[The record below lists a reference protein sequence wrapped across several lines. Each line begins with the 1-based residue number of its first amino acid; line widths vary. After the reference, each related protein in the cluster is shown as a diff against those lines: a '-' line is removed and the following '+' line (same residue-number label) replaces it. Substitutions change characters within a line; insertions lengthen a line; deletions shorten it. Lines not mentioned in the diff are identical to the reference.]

1 MSNTEKLQSMSMS
14 PHSLHSFMKNLKSDI
29 SKEYKEQVD
38 CSKDS
43 ESDSYNKKMK
53 WNRKQMTWLGMTW
66 ILAKPAPKKENLSPL
81 HEYLQLKQLLT
92 AFKEKQPN
100 VNNRPSK
107 LCALRSKWIILT
119 GSKMTHSVCVCS
131 VQQNFILLFNAMD
144 WDLTYRDLIKKTV

>member
-1 MSNTEKLQSMSMS
+1 MSMS

-81 HEYLQLKQLLT
+81 KQL
-92 AFKEKQPN
+92 
-100 VNNRPSK
+100 V
-107 LCALRSKWIILT
+107 W
-119 GSKMTHSVCVCS
+119 
-131 VQQNFILLFNAMD
+131 
-144 WDLTYRDLIKKTV
+144 